1 MAAGDK
7 ESEKKETLMK
17 ETPVIMSENSR
28 NSCH

>member
-7 ESEKKETLMK
+7 EFEKKETLTE

-28 NSCH
+28 NS